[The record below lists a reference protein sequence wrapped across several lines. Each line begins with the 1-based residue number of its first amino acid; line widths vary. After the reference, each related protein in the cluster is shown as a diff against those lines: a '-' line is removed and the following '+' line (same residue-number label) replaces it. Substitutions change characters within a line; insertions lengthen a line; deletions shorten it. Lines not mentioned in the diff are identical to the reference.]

1 MTPVL
6 YLNKDNNI
14 HKKKA
19 LNFRKSYKRTLT
31 MLWTDNA
38 FNNQD
43 YEISLK
49 NIPIH
54 LSQSYLNTECFIWT
68 YLHFKT

>member
-14 HKKKA
+14 HKNEAQK
-19 LNFRKSYKRTLT
+19 FRMSYKRTLT
-31 MLWTDNA
+31 MLWTHNSCI
-38 FNNQD
+38 NED

-54 LSQSYLNTECFIWT
+54 LS
-68 YLHFKT
+68 